1 MNKYSVSLHG
11 VIIGRIILQ
20 AKDEAHARSE
30 AVRIGKLDSFYDEA
44 LVVELIDTSEATFQR
59 VSSVPGGRDVY
70 IKKDTINDFNYW
82 WGCPEEGDKL
92 LPETY
97 IEWEPITWSL
107 YHALKDH
114 F

>member
-1 MNKYSVSLHG
+1 MNKYAVSLHG

-20 AKDEAHARSE
+20 ARDEAHARSE

-44 LVVELIDTSEATFQR
+44 LVVELIDTSEAKIDK
-59 VSSVPGGRDVY
+59 VSSVPGDREVY
-70 IKKDTINDFNYW
+70 IKRDVIGDTHYW
-82 WGCPEEGDKL
+82 WGSPERGDKL

-97 IEWEPITWSL
+97 IHWTYISYEL